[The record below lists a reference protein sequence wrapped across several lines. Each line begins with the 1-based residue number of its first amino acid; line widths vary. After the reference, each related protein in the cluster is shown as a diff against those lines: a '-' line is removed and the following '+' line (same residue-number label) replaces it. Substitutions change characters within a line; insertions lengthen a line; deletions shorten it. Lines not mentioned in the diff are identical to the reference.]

1 MEALNAKAIDYHKR
15 EGGWPN
21 NDILEEDNV
30 RYLYKRISL
39 SSLRYSET
47 PSVGGRVT
55 IAFGVW
61 IICPEKGIFYRVE
74 LI

>member
-1 MEALNAKAIDYHKR
+1 MEALNAKAIDYHKS

-39 SSLRYSET
+39 SNLRYSET
-47 PSVGGRVT
+47 PSVGGKVS

-61 IICPEKGIFYRVE
+61 IIRPEKDVLLRVE
-74 LI
+74 LV